1 MLSKSAAIVR
11 KEVGCQALWPL
22 RVQSV
27 PRLSATT
34 PGSTP
39 GMSQDE
45 LMPIKTKAP
54 DIKPTGLGFEWERGH
69 LLSPQHTHP
78 SLPPLR
84 TPHPRLPS
92 GHTHP
97 PSVPQDTPITDPCS
111 AQDRHRPLFHQNFS
125 VPFGQGGI
133 LDALAL
139 APGYFFLGSY
149 FCSTIS
155 QLADVMHIGGAT
167 LESSYELP
175 LNTQRAATI
184 QPSHGVPEFFSQ
196 QGRLVFT
203 QKPVHQRL

>member
-11 KEVGCQALWPL
+11 KEVGCQAPWPL

-54 DIKPTGLGFEWERGH
+54 DIKSSGLWFEWERGH

-84 TPHPRLPS
+84 THISLSLPS
-92 GHTHP
+92 GHHILLSLQDTLIPP
-97 PSVPQDTPITDPCS
+97 PSRRAHTSLT
-111 AQDRHRPLFHQNFS
+111 
-125 VPFGQGGI
+125 
-133 LDALAL
+133 L
-139 APGYFFLGSY
+139 APPRTDTGLSSTKTSLFPLGRE
-149 FCSTIS
+149 
-155 QLADVMHIGGAT
+155 A
-167 LESSYELP
+167 
-175 LNTQRAATI
+175 
-184 QPSHGVPEFFSQ
+184 
-196 QGRLVFT
+196 
-203 QKPVHQRL
+203 